1 MSSLILGVGG
11 VGIALARR
19 LLEEKK
25 QVALIELD
33 PDIIRSISNIL
44 DCPIFVNNGNI
55 VDALENAD
63 PKAFTYFVAVTGSD
77 EMNLLAC
84 QLVSGMNPNIIT
96 SARVRSEAYTQLIG
110 HEKKLLGIDYLIHS
124 HQAVADAVISGIR
137 YGGAGSAVYF
147 GKSSF
152 QLRALRLEDENSLI
166 GKNVIAMRAMTSKP
180 FLVPLVIRE
189 NEYFVPHGNFV
200 FEEDDI
206 AYLLGS
212 EDSIA
217 PFLAAQNNT
226 NKSRAKA
233 VKRIV
238 IVGGGE
244 IGQSIA
250 TTFYRRKDSD
260 FTTKFSRYARNMAEV
275 VIIEESRDLCK
286 ILADKFPK
294 AMVINAKVGEG
305 ETLSHTVLQEYDLF
319 IACLQN
325 QERNILL
332 AAEAK
337 FLGARYTLAIAGSYS
352 YGRLL
357 PQLGLDGL
365 LSQRESVVDAL
376 LKIILGGS
384 VHRVHS
390 LLGGDVEIFEFSVS
404 KDSKACNK
412 KILELEWPQDSLAL
426 FVQRAENYVI
436 PTGDFQMHEDDIV
449 GMMAVSGASLTKIR
463 SLFE

>member
-25 QVALIELD
+25 QVALIERD
-33 PDIIRSISNIL
+33 PDIIRDISNIL
-44 DCPIFVNNGNI
+44 DCPIFINNGNI
-55 VDALENAD
+55 VDALESAD
-63 PKAFTYFVAVTGSD
+63 PKAFAYFVAVTGSD

-84 QLVSGMNPNIIT
+84 QLISGMNPHIIT

-110 HEKKLLGIDYLIHS
+110 HEKELLGIDYLIHS

-152 QLRALRLEDENSLI
+152 QLRAMRLEDENQLI
-166 GKNVIAMRAMTSKP
+166 GKNIMAMRAMTTKP
-180 FLVPLVIRE
+180 FLIPLVIRE
-189 NEYFVPHGNFV
+189 SEYFVPHGNFTL
-200 FEEDDI
+200 EEDDI
-206 AYLLGS
+206 AYFLGS
-212 EDSIA
+212 EESIA
-217 PFLAAQNNT
+217 PFLKAQNS
-226 NKSRAKA
+226 NKSRSKA

-250 TTFYRRKDSD
+250 TAFYHRKDSD
-260 FTTKFSRYARNMAEV
+260 FTTKFSRYARNTTEV

-286 ILADKFPK
+286 TLADKFPK

-305 ETLSHTVLQEYDLF
+305 EILSHTVLQKYDLF

-337 FLGARYTLAIAGSYS
+337 FLGARYTLAIASNYS

-376 LKIILGGS
+376 LKIILGGA

-412 KILELEWPQDSLAL
+412 KIQELDWPQDSLAL

-436 PTGDFQMHEDDIV
+436 PTGDFQMTEGDIV
-449 GMMAVSGASLTKIR
+449 GMMAVSGASLTNIR